1 MNRIAALCRIPAPTA
16 VSGTPYYY
24 LDAVETG

>member
-1 MNRIAALCRIPAPTA
+1 MTAMFALILASPTVPSAAVR
-16 VSGTPYYY
+16 YY

>member
-1 MNRIAALCRIPAPTA
+1 MTALAPFRFASPTSLSAAVR
-16 VSGTPYYY
+16 YY

>member
-1 MNRIAALCRIPAPTA
+1 MTAMMPFQPASPTVLSAAVR
-16 VSGTPYYY
+16 YY

>member
-1 MNRIAALCRIPAPTA
+1 MSPDFALIPNSPTMLSAAEL
-16 VSGTPYYY
+16 YY

>member
-1 MNRIAALCRIPAPTA
+1 MTREPNFAVTHCPAAVPA
-16 VSGTPYYY
+16 VRYY

>member
-1 MNRIAALCRIPAPTA
+1 MTALAALTHASPTMLSAA
-16 VSGTPYYY
+16 VRYY

>member
-1 MNRIAALCRIPAPTA
+1 MIARLASIPALPTSLPAA
-16 VSGTPYYY
+16 VPYY

>member
-1 MNRIAALCRIPAPTA
+1 MTVQTALNLALPTMLSAAVL
-16 VSGTPYYY
+16 YY

>member
-1 MNRIAALCRIPAPTA
+1 MTALAPFRPALPTSLTAAVR
-16 VSGTPYYY
+16 YY

>member
-1 MNRIAALCRIPAPTA
+1 MTRGPNFLVGHRPAAVPA
-16 VSGTPYYY
+16 VRYY